1 MTMKCPFC
9 NNDDTK
15 VIDSRSQDDN
25 STIKRRRLCEKCGKR
40 FTTYERVD
48 TIPMTVI
55 KNNGTRET
63 FDKNKLISG
72 IMKSCN
78 KRPITAKQ
86 ISDIAD
92 DIENAVLSSMDKEI
106 ESKEIGSMVMDRL
119 KKIDEVAYVRF
130 ASVYRQFKD
139 INTFM
144 EELAKMLNE
153 KNNEQEK

>member
-1 MTMKCPFC
+1 MKCPFC

-72 IMKSCN
+72 IMKICN